1 MHDLDSG
8 RLKFFVDVSTNANF
22 GTPALQLR
30 TATKDSLVNL
40 NLVMLDLT
48 LLVFSHKYTDRDLFD
63 LINYKQ
69 YPIVPDLPG
78 ML

>member
-1 MHDLDSG
+1 MHDLRSG
-8 RLKFFVDVSTNANF
+8 RLQFFVDVSINANF
-22 GTPALQLR
+22 GTQAWPFP
-30 TATKDSLVNL
+30 TVTKYSLAEL

-48 LLVFSHKYTDRDLFD
+48 LLVLSHKYTDWDLFH
-63 LINYKQ
+63 LIHYEE